1 MCEIFETEYHAA
13 QQECERLEGL
23 FKDVCW
29 YNFETKCKF
38 WQRPWPQSY
47 PHSLIELYGV
57 RIELDASR
65 GRTREIGHFPL
76 YYGGTVE
83 NAPPLP
89 PDIILLEL
97 KAASDYL
104 EVCRKQ
110 CSAPHDWA
118 PGGREYNKL
127 LRTTV
132 WPTQLDKK
140 RERAEEAAA
149 SISKRI
155 AIDKHD
161 NNGGDAG
168 KCRSRRP
175 RHKQRDHVERQA

>member
-1 MCEIFETEYHAA
+1 MRIKEVMCEIFEAEFYAA
-13 QQECERLEGL
+13 QQECDRLSAL

-47 PHSLIELYGV
+47 THSAIELYGV
-57 RIELDASR
+57 RIEIDDSR
-65 GRTREIGHFPL
+65 GRKREVGHFPL
-76 YYGGTVE
+76 YYSGTVDD
-83 NAPPLP
+83 APSLP

-118 PGGREYNKL
+118 PGGSEYNKL
-127 LRTTV
+127 LRTTML
-132 WPTQLDKK
+132 PTKLDKK
-140 RERAEEAAA
+140 RERSEKAAA

-155 AIDKHD
+155 ATDKHD
-161 NNGGDAG
+161 NNRGDAG
-168 KCRSRRP
+168 QSESRRNG
-175 RHKQRDHVERQA
+175 R